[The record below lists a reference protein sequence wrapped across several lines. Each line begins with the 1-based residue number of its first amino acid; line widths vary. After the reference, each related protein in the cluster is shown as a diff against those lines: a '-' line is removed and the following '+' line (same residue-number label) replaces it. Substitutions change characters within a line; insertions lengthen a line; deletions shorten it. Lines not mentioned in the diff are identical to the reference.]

1 MGTRAVE
8 RGDVAQAVADNIRA
22 VRERRGLTQQ
32 QLSQRLGE
40 LGRPML
46 ASAVA
51 KVEAGDRR
59 VDVDD
64 LSAFAVALNV
74 SPARLLVPDVH
85 EDDEVRMVPGLAV
98 PGWSAWAWAN
108 GRHSLSTEQDDLNDP
123 DVQRRELDFD
133 QERPVWERARESHPL
148 AQATRHLVWAV
159 GRTLA
164 VAPGVARSRSSRT
177 GVKAWLG
184 TVQQSLDGVRREA
197 DRLAAE
203 AGERG

>member
-8 RGDVAQAVADNIRA
+8 RGDVGQAVADNIRA

-32 QLSQRLGE
+32 QLSVRLGE

-74 SPARLLVPDVH
+74 SPARLLVPDV
-85 EDDEVRMVPGLAV
+85 EEADEVRMVPGLAV
-98 PGWSAWAWAN
+98 PAWSAWGWAN
-108 GRHSLSTEQDDLNDP
+108 GRHSLSTEEDDLREP
-123 DVQRRELDFD
+123 AVQRRELDFD

-148 AQATRHLVWAV
+148 AQAARHLVWSV
-159 GRTLA
+159 GRSLS
-164 VAPGVARSRSSRT
+164 VAPGVARGKSSKT
-177 GVKAWLG
+177 AVKAWLG
-184 TVQQSLDGVRREA
+184 KVEQSIDGVRREA
-197 DRLAAE
+197 DRLAVE
-203 AGERG
+203 VNDRG

>member
-1 MGTRAVE
+1 VTRNPFEGSGCRYESVPGA
-8 RGDVAQAVADNIRA
+8 GPMMQALLDAIAATRDNGGVLHAKLRA
-22 VRERRGLTQQ
+22 
-32 QLSQRLGE
+32 
-40 LGRPML
+40 
-46 ASAVA
+46 
-51 KVEAGDRR
+51 

-74 SPARLLVPDVH
+74 SPARLLVPDVQ
-85 EDDEVRMVPGLAV
+85 EDEEVRMVPRLAV

-159 GRTLA
+159 GRSLA
-164 VAPGVARSRSSRT
+164 VAPGVARSKSSKT

-203 AGERG
+203 VDDRG